1 MRGSAAFRAAVA
13 PGGVLAGPWVRNDLW
28 RRARAVP
35 SLDLRFADNKSLVDA
50 VTGQSLVTFTR
61 ASSGTY
67 VGSDGLIKTATTNL
81 LLRSEEFDNAS
92 WTQNNITVSANNI
105 AAPNGATTAEK
116 ITETVANNEHNA
128 LQAVTVASS
137 TAYTLT
143 CYAKKGERNF
153 LALSPTA
160 PGVANYYT
168 WFNLATGAIA
178 GNTSG
183 NTATITSVGND
194 WYRCSI
200 TRTTGAAQTAINVK
214 LGISNADNTASYTGD
229 GTSGIY
235 IWGAQLEAGT
245 NATAYIPT
253 TTAAVSVLESSWYR
267 QDEGT
272 VYSETQWAFTHSAT
286 VPAGLSA
293 TWEIDNTATPT
304 NNYCILGNSATT
316 SDQSQGRNSTVGLS
330 RPSISGF
337 GFKQANVL
345 YKTAFGYDSS
355 VLLHSTNR
363 LLSTV
368 NANTVAA
375 LMAPH
380 DRLLIGQ
387 ATGGVSPYQ
396 VNGTIKRLCFWPTRL
411 PNSTLQAITQ

>member
-1 MRGSAAFRAAVA
+1 VA
-13 PGGVLAGPWVRNDLW
+13 
-28 RRARAVP
+28 
-35 SLDLRFADNKSLVDA
+35 SI
-50 VTGQSLVTFTR
+50 TGANFGTTR
-61 ASSGTY
+61 
-67 VGSDGLIKTATTNL
+67 TNL
-81 LLRSEEFDNAS
+81 LLRSAS
-92 WTQNNITVSANNI
+92 IGGTSWQNQNSIVVATASTDVTDPAGGTSSSKLTYGAANSQTIQSITLT
-105 AAPNGATTAEK
+105 AAVHTASVWVRCLSGTSSVK
-116 ITETVANNEHNA
+116 LYVF
-128 LQAVTVASS
+128 LQASPYTIIGETTFTVTSS
-137 TAYTLT
+137 WQRVSVTTSAATAAAY
-143 CYAKKGERNF
+143 NF
-153 LALSPTA
+153 GIALP
-160 PGVANYYT
+160 N
-168 WFNLATGAIA
+168 
-178 GNTSG
+178 SG
-183 NTATITSVGND
+183 STIYV
-194 WYRCSI
+194 
-200 TRTTGAAQTAINVK
+200 
-214 LGISNADNTASYTGD
+214 
-229 GTSGIY
+229 
-235 IWGAQLEAGT
+235 WGAQLEAGT

-253 TTAAVSVLESSWYR
+253 TTAAVSVFESSWYR

-316 SDQSQGRNSTVGLS
+316 SDQSQGRNPTVGLS
-330 RPSISGF
+330 RPSIYGF

-387 ATGGVSPYQ
+387 ATGGASPYQ